1 MLWLCK
7 PVSSKK
13 RFAPFRQLDTD
24 YYFSLYEKAEHLPE
38 QDWKQLCPEGSVFL
52 EKAFLKI
59 VETCGHSKLQSRY
72 VIVYHKKKVCG
83 LLYFQV
89 IDFKAGV
96 FGDLITGQ
104 LDKMRSTRWKLFER
118 YIDANKDEI
127 LLRLFTCGNNLVS
140 GEYGFVFSEELNH
153 STKSKLLLGLMD
165 LIAREEK
172 LRGTISASLIKDF
185 YEPLQP
191 EAVYKKEGFSEFN
204 IEPNMIVDI
213 PEGVNT
219 IEDYVALFSK
229 KYRKRSRTI
238 FEAKTGI
245 TEREMQHEDLI
256 KYQTRMF
263 TLYESIF
270 ENAKFKLLKL
280 PEDYFIQVKS
290 HFPKVFHVKGFFQ
303 GEELLAFGS
312 CFTMPDGNMEAHYIG
327 FDYNLN
333 LQYNLYQNLLY
344 SLIAEAIRK
353 KSRWVNLGRT
363 ASEIKTTV
371 GAKPHDLICYIKP
384 QNTVS
389 RLIQKPFIS
398 FLQPEP
404 WIARNPF
411 KEAEVIHH
419 SATQITKVH

>member
-13 RFAPFRQLDTD
+13 RFAPFRQLDKE
-24 YYFSLYEKAEHLPE
+24 YFFSLYEKAEHLPDE
-38 QDWKQLCPEGSVFL
+38 DWKQLCPGGSIFL
-52 EKAFLKI
+52 EKEYLKI
-59 VETCGHSKLQSRY
+59 VESCGHSKLQSRY
-72 VIVYHKKKVCG
+72 VIVYHKKQVCG

-140 GEYGFVFSEELNH
+140 GEYGFVFSETLNQN
-153 STKSKLLLGLMD
+153 TKSKLLLGLMD
-165 LIAREEK
+165 LVAREEK

-185 YEPLQP
+185 YEPLKP
-191 EAVYKKEGFSEFN
+191 GTVFKKEGFSEFN

-213 PEGVNT
+213 PEGVHSL
-219 IEDYVALFSK
+219 EDYVALFSK
-229 KYRKRSRTI
+229 KYRKRFRGI
-238 FEAKTGI
+238 IEAKQSI
-245 TEREMQHEDLI
+245 TEREMRPEDLLRY
-256 KYQTRMF
+256 KSRMF
-263 TLYESIF
+263 ALYESIF

-280 PEDYFIQVKS
+280 PEDYFIQVKN
-290 HFPKVFHVKGFFQ
+290 HFPEVFHVKGFFLDD
-303 GEELLAFGS
+303 ELLAFGS

-327 FDYNLN
+327 FDYSLN
-333 LQYNLYQNLLY
+333 LKYNLYQNLLY
-344 SLIAEAIRK
+344 SLIAEAIHK
-353 KSRWVNLGRT
+353 KSKWVNLGRT

-411 KEAEVIHH
+411 KETEVVNH
-419 SATQITKVH
+419 

>member
-13 RFAPFRQLDTD
+13 RFAPFRQLDKE
-24 YYFSLYEKAEHLPE
+24 YFFSLYEKAEHLPDE
-38 QDWKQLCPEGSVFL
+38 DWKQLCSEGSIFL
-52 EKAFLKI
+52 EKEYLKI
-59 VETCGHSKLQSRY
+59 VESCGHSKLQSRY
-72 VIVYHKKKVCG
+72 VIVYHKKQVCG

-140 GEYGFVFSEELNH
+140 GEYGFVFSDELNQN
-153 STKSKLLLGLMD
+153 TKSKLLLGLMD
-165 LIAREEK
+165 LVAREEK

-185 YEPLQP
+185 YEPLKP
-191 EAVYKKEGFSEFN
+191 GTVFKKEGFSEFN

-213 PEGVNT
+213 PDGVLSL
-219 IEDYVALFSK
+219 EDYVALFSK
-229 KYRKRSRTI
+229 KYRKRYRSI
-238 FEAKTGI
+238 FEARQGI
-245 TEREMQHEDLI
+245 IEREMKPEDLL
-256 KYQTRMF
+256 KYKTRMF
-263 TLYESIF
+263 SLYESIF

-280 PEDYFIQVKS
+280 PEDYFIQVKN
-290 HFPKVFHVKGFFQ
+290 HFPEVFHVKGFFL
-303 GEELLAFGS
+303 GDELLAFGS

-327 FDYNLN
+327 FDYSLN
-333 LQYNLYQNLLY
+333 LKYNLYQNLLY
-344 SLIAEAIRK
+344 SLIGEAIHK
-353 KSRWVNLGRT
+353 KSKWVNLGRT

-404 WIARNPF
+404 WIPRNPF
-411 KEAEVIHH
+411 REENEKEKKTLQPEV
-419 SATQITKVH
+419 